1 MGLIRGLMGHASE
14 TGLDKVRQEFSS
26 MLIDGEDVQAAYRLV
41 RDMFV
46 FTDKRLIVMDKQ
58 GITGKKISY
67 ITVPYGS
74 IVSFSKESAG
84 HFDLESEL
92 KVWVKGQADPLA
104 FEFKKDSSIDEIYRI
119 LSTAVL
125 Q

>member
-14 TGLDKVRQEFSS
+14 TDLGKVREEFSS
-26 MLIDGEDVQAAYRLV
+26 MLIEGEDVQAAYKLV

-58 GITGKKISY
+58 GMTGKKVSY
-67 ITVPYGS
+67 LTVPYGS
-74 IVSFSKESAG
+74 IVSFAKESAG

-92 KVWVKGQADPLA
+92 KIWIRGQSDPLA

-119 LSTAVL
+119 LSSAVL
-125 Q
+125 

>member
-14 TGLDKVRQEFSS
+14 ANLGKVREEFSS
-26 MLIDGEDVQAAYRLV
+26 MLIEAEDVQAAYKLV

-58 GITGKKISY
+58 GVTGKKVSY
-67 ITVPYGS
+67 MTIPYGS
-74 IVSFSKESAG
+74 IVRFAKESAG

-92 KVWVKGQADPLA
+92 KIWIRGQSEPLE

-119 LSTAVL
+119 LSSAVL
-125 Q
+125 